1 METDGKGSS
10 FGPFISAL
18 SKNSLKGRYI
28 GLLDISQKKKKKWR
42 RRRPPYNYLHT
53 LLWNPLSIPI
63 NHLKQDLDNKLT
75 IWDEKWKMT
84 SSRKKT
90 RPLCHSK

>member
-28 GLLDISQKKKKKWR
+28 GLLDISQKKKKK
-42 RRRPPYNYLHT
+42 
-53 LLWNPLSIPI
+53 
-63 NHLKQDLDNKLT
+63 KK
-75 IWDEKWKMT
+75 
-84 SSRKKT
+84 KKT
-90 RPLCHSK
+90 PIQLFAYFVMKSVIDSNQSLETRSRQQTYNMR

>member
-28 GLLDISQKKKKKWR
+28 GLLDISQKKKKKEEED
-42 RRRPPYNYLHT
+42 PHT
-53 LLWNPLSIPI
+53 TICILCYEIRYRFQSI
-63 NHLKQDLDNKLT
+63 T
-75 IWDEKWKMT
+75 
-84 SSRKKT
+84 
-90 RPLCHSK
+90 